1 MRRGHAQKKT
11 ECIGCLGPLK
21 RGRAMARCRQ
31 PIRCGSAVAS
41 GGRTMD
47 AKLLLLI
54 ALLAPILMV
63 AAGIFT
69 HAEKDPPSL
78 QPEQ

>member
-1 MRRGHAQKKT
+1 MPVADSLW
-11 ECIGCLGPLK
+11 LGD
-21 RGRAMARCRQ
+21 GRA
-31 PIRCGSAVAS
+31 
-41 GGRTMD
+41 GGWTMD

-63 AAGIFT
+63 AAGIFA
-69 HAEKDPPSL
+69 HAEKDPASL